1 MSETEYVQD
10 IYGFWGPKE
19 EPKPYKSML
28 PPPLDAFDEEEM
40 ARLLAGEIDVDQYQ
54 ARFLG
59 LLYMNI
65 LGVGE
70 PLGN

>member
-10 IYGFWGPKE
+10 IYGFWRPKE
-19 EPKPYKSML
+19 EPKPYKSKL
-28 PPPLDAFDEEEM
+28 PPPLNTRDEENM
-40 ARLLAGEIDVDQYQ
+40 ALLLAGEIDVDQYQ

-59 LLYMNI
+59 LLYMNV
-65 LGVGE
+65 LGIGK